1 MLIITTTYRN
11 KNERDRKAG
20 HERKQDKV
28 KKIIIN
34 YKLRPLKQ
42 NTVLLLLLFIYF

>member
-1 MLIITTTYRN
+1 MIWDINLINYEIGQDIIITTTYRN

-20 HERKQDKV
+20 PEKKQNKV

-34 YKLRPLKQ
+34 YMYIL
-42 NTVLLLLLFIYF
+42 

>member
-1 MLIITTTYRN
+1 MILDINLINYEIGQDIIITTTYRN

-34 YKLRPLKQ
+34 Y
-42 NTVLLLLLFIYF
+42 VL